1 MLRHSRV
8 LLEGRVETGRTA
20 RGDLHS
26 ARPDSWGQAVS
37 KAGLIVVLAWAGF
50 LFVPNKLLA
59 FLTTRVT
66 PHARDALVTLFV
78 VVFFVALSWLF
89 LTLQKPRRR

>member
-1 MLRHSRV
+1 VNATPMSRSN
-8 LLEGRVETGRTA
+8 
-20 RGDLHS
+20 RGS
-26 ARPDSWGQAVS
+26 RGPDSWGQAIP
-37 KAGLIVVLAWAGF
+37 KAALIVVLAWAGF

-78 VVFFVALSWLF
+78 IVFFVALSWLF
-89 LTLQKPRRR
+89 VALQNQRRR